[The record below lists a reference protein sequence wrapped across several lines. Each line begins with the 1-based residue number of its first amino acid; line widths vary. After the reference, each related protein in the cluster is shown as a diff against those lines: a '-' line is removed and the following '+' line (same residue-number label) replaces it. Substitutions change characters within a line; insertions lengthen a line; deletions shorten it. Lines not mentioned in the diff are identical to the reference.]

1 MRSDFAGLV
10 AGIAAERRS
19 PAAKDNS
26 DEALVAKI
34 AAGNRLAMQV
44 LFARHHARIYRFV
57 LRLLGS
63 EALAEDVTSEV
74 FLDVWRQAHRFEA
87 RSAVTTWLL
96 AIARHKAL
104 AELRRRPE
112 PPSDAGSMDASDPAD
127 DPEATFAIKHRGEI
141 LRNCLTRLSPRHR
154 EIIDLVYY
162 HEKSVQEAA
171 DILGVPGNTVKTRM
185 FHARTQKA
193 LRAARSPRR
202 RGRAVVAMDSATS
215 SLVQLMRGNQG
226 VDAGP

>member
-19 PAAKDNS
+19 PTAKDNS

-44 LFARHHARIYRFV
+44 LFARHYARIYRFV

-112 PPSDAGSMDASDPAD
+112 PPSDAASMDASDPAD
-127 DPEATFAIKHRGEI
+127 NPEATFAIKHRGEI

-171 DILGVPGNTVKTRM
+171 AILGVPGNTVKTRM
-185 FHARTQKA
+185 FHARKKLSELLEA
-193 LRAARSPRR
+193 
-202 RGRAVVAMDSATS
+202 
-215 SLVQLMRGNQG
+215 QG
-226 VDAGP
+226 VVGALA

>member
-10 AGIAAERRS
+10 AGIAAERPS

-57 LRLLGS
+57 LRLLAS

-112 PPSDAGSMDASDPAD
+112 PPSDAGNMDASDPAD
-127 DPEATFAIKHRGEI
+127 NPEATFAIKHRGEI

-171 DILGVPGNTVKTRM
+171 TILGVPGNTVKTRM
-185 FHARTQKA
+185 FHARKKLSELLEA
-193 LRAARSPRR
+193 
-202 RGRAVVAMDSATS
+202 
-215 SLVQLMRGNQG
+215 QG
-226 VDAGP
+226 VVGALA

>member
-1 MRSDFAGLV
+1 MRNDFAGLV
-10 AGIAAERRS
+10 PGIAAERRL

-26 DEALVAKI
+26 DETLIAKI
-34 AAGNRLAMQV
+34 ASGNRLAMQV

-63 EALAEDVTSEV
+63 EAVAEDITSEV
-74 FLDVWRQAHRFEA
+74 FLGVWRQAHRFEA

-96 AIARHKAL
+96 AIARYKAL

-112 PPSDAGSMDASDPAD
+112 TRSDQGAVDASDPAD
-127 DPEATFAIKHRGEI
+127 DPEATFAVKHRGEI

-185 FHARTQKA
+185 FHARKKLSELLEA
-193 LRAARSPRR
+193 
-202 RGRAVVAMDSATS
+202 
-215 SLVQLMRGNQG
+215 QG
-226 VDAGP
+226 VVGALS

>member
-10 AGIAAERRS
+10 AGIAAERR
-19 PAAKDNS
+19 PPTAKDNS

-34 AAGNRLAMQV
+34 ASGNRLAMQV

-127 DPEATFAIKHRGEI
+127 NPEATFAIKHRGEI

-171 DILGVPGNTVKTRM
+171 AILGVPGNTVKTRM
-185 FHARTQKA
+185 FHARKKLSELLEA
-193 LRAARSPRR
+193 
-202 RGRAVVAMDSATS
+202 
-215 SLVQLMRGNQG
+215 QG
-226 VDAGP
+226 VVGALA

>member
-10 AGIAAERRS
+10 AGIAAERPS

-57 LRLLGS
+57 VRLLAS

-96 AIARHKAL
+96 AIARYKAL
-104 AELRRRPE
+104 AELRRRHE

-127 DPEATFAIKHRGEI
+127 NPEATFAIKHRGEI

-171 DILGVPGNTVKTRM
+171 TILGVPGNTVKTRM
-185 FHARTQKA
+185 FHARKKLSELLEA
-193 LRAARSPRR
+193 
-202 RGRAVVAMDSATS
+202 
-215 SLVQLMRGNQG
+215 QG
-226 VDAGP
+226 VVGALA

>member
-1 MRSDFAGLV
+1 MRSDFAGVV
-10 AGIAAERRS
+10 AGLAAERRA
-19 PAAKDNS
+19 PTAKDNS

-34 AAGNRLAMQV
+34 ASGNRLAMQV

-57 LRLLGS
+57 LRLIGS
-63 EALAEDVTSEV
+63 EALAEDITSEV

-96 AIARHKAL
+96 AIARYKAL
-104 AELRRRPE
+104 AEMRRRYE
-112 PPSDAGSMDASDPAD
+112 ASDDGTVDASDPAD
-127 DPEATFAIKHRGEI
+127 DPEATFETKHRGEI

-185 FHARTQKA
+185 FHARKKLSELLEA
-193 LRAARSPRR
+193 
-202 RGRAVVAMDSATS
+202 
-215 SLVQLMRGNQG
+215 QG
-226 VDAGP
+226 VVGALS

>member
-1 MRSDFAGLV
+1 MSQPSIENFQEFFWRYLPNLV
-10 AGIAAERRS
+10 ETNLETRIQEK
-19 PAAKDNS
+19 PQ
-26 DEALVAKI
+26 
-34 AAGNRLAMQV
+34 QV

-74 FLDVWRQAHRFEA
+74 FLDVWRRAQQFEA

-96 AIARHKAL
+96 AIARYKAL
-104 AELRRRPE
+104 SELRRRPE
-112 PPSDAGSMDASDPAD
+112 PPSDEGSMDASDPAD

-162 HEKSVQEAA
+162 HEKSVREAA

-185 FHARTQKA
+185 FHARKKLSELLEARGVVGA
-193 LRAARSPRR
+193 LS
-202 RGRAVVAMDSATS
+202 
-215 SLVQLMRGNQG
+215 
-226 VDAGP
+226 